1 VNRQNS
7 NSWTVKIGSVK
18 MSFPEKELIPAAPS
32 KTSASASW
40 AAEYGSSGNA
50 VFELKLL
57 GMRLEEAKEAL
68 RRQIEAASLSG
79 LKTFAVV
86 HGKGSGI
93 LQKGIHD
100 YLKKDPA
107 VEDYFFS
114 RPELGGF
121 GRTEVI
127 LR

>member
-1 VNRQNS
+1 MEV
-7 NSWTVKIGSVK
+7 GSLKV
-18 MSFPEKELIPAAPS
+18 SFPESDLIPAAPV
-32 KTSASASW
+32 KPAAASW
-40 AAEYGSSGNA
+40 AAEYGGTSTPA
-50 VFELKLL
+50 VFELKLI
-57 GMRLEEAKEAL
+57 GMRLEEATETL

-79 LKTFAVV
+79 LKCFSVI

-93 LQKGIHD
+93 LQKGIHE

-107 VEDYFFS
+107 VADYYFS

-121 GRTEVI
+121 GRTEVV